1 MAYRAVNP
9 LSPLVACTGDLLMQK
24 QQRVTR
30 CAPNRGIGHEMITEP
45 GMSTHPDGLP
55 SERGPRKDSTQ
66 DYNAS

>member
-24 QQRVTR
+24 QPRVIG

-55 SERGPRKDSTQ
+55 SERSSRKDSTQ